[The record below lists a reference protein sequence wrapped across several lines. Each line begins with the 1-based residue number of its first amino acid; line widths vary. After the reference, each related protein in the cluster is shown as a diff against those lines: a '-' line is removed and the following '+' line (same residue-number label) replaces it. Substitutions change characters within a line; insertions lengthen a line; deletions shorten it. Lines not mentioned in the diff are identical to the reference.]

1 MVSDRPDQELRY
13 LCDPFDP
20 RTATETAIMARAE
33 GLVGHPIKASLS
45 RFRKVSETPRG
56 DKGGFGLLVER
67 YFNIAQNS
75 ESAPDF
81 TAAAIELKSV
91 PLMRRSRTGG
101 FRAKERTTVSM
112 IDFHALVDERWETA
126 AVRPKLVQILF
137 VFFEHLPGRSVEEFP
152 VLALELWRPD
162 AALSYDLRRD
172 WEVVHHKVD
181 AGLAHEISEGDG
193 VILGAATK
201 GANAAKG
208 VSQPRSP
215 IPARSR
221 AWALKASL
229 TSALYDRIAGAGR
242 RHGTLSLR
250 DELGLSLEADFES
263 EVLTRL
269 NRLAG
274 RTLAEIAD
282 TIGADLSN
290 AKGGANRIVRR
301 ALGIVD
307 DRVRLKE
314 FDDRGISIKTVPV
327 APDGSTYEAMSFP
340 YFKYKE
346 YAEERWEDSEFL
358 SHIQR
363 FLMVPI
369 LRSTRKTP
377 LPDRVLGR
385 AFFWSPSAKDLDTI
399 RSEWTAIRDLIRA
412 GRADDLPS
420 YGATE
425 LIHARPH
432 ARDARDVDEAPG
444 LGPLPRHCLWLNPS
458 YTARIVREHQGLQGI
473 EGFGSPQGGI
483 DPRGRRR

>member
-1 MVSDRPDQELRY
+1 MVIDRSDQELRH
-13 LCDPFDP
+13 LRDPFDP
-20 RTATETAIMARAE
+20 RTATEAAIMARAE

-45 RFRKVSETPRG
+45 QFKKVSETPRG

-67 YFNIAQNS
+67 YFNISQNS
-75 ESAPDF
+75 DSAPDF

-91 PLMRRSRTGG
+91 PLMRRSRAGG

-112 IDFHALVDERWETA
+112 IDFHALVGERWETA
-126 AVRPKLVQILF
+126 SVRPKLAQILF

-162 AALSYDLRRD
+162 TALTFDLQRD
-172 WEVVHHKVD
+172 WEVVHRKVG

-201 GANAAKG
+201 GANAAKV

-250 DELGLSLEADFES
+250 DQLGLSLESDFES

-269 NRLAG
+269 NRFAG
-274 RTLAEIAD
+274 RTLSEIAEV
-282 TIGADLSN
+282 IGADLSN
-290 AKGGANRIVRR
+290 AKGAANRIVRR

-307 DRVRLKE
+307 DKVRLKE
-314 FDDRGISIKTVPV
+314 FEDRGISIKTVPV

-340 YFKYKE
+340 YFRYKE
-346 YAEERWEDSEFL
+346 YAAEDWEDSTFL

-363 FLMVPI
+363 LLVVPI
-369 LRSTRKTP
+369 LRATKSTP
-377 LPDRVLGR
+377 LPNRLMGR
-385 AFFWSPSAKDLDTI
+385 AFFWSPSAADLTI
-399 RSEWTAIRDLIRA
+399 IREEWTRIRDLIR
-412 GRADDLPS
+412 GERADALPS

-444 LGPLPRHCLWLNPS
+444 LGPLPKHCLWLNPS
-458 YTARIVREHQGLQGI
+458 YTARIVRERQGLQGI
-473 EGFGSPQGGI
+473 GGLAN
-483 DPRGRRR
+483 R